1 MEFKKRRE
9 LKRTKIEVIPM
20 IDTMFFLLVF
30 FMLTSLS
37 LAKINGL
44 PVNLPQAS
52 HATKQAASDLT
63 ITIDAHQQIFV
74 NKEPVTT
81 QILGAK
87 LIEKAG
93 GPQVNMATANVILN
107 ADGAVPHGL
116 VIQCMDISRGV
127 GITRFAFA
135 TSQ

>member
-52 HATKQAASDLT
+52 HSTKQAASDLT
-63 ITIDAHQQIFV
+63 ITIDAKQQIFV
-74 NKEPVTT
+74 NKESVSREN
-81 QILGAK
+81 LGAK

-127 GITRFAFA
+127 GVIRFAFA

>member
-44 PVNLPQAS
+44 PVNLPHAS
-52 HATKQAASDLT
+52 SAQKQAASDLT
-63 ITIDAHQQIFV
+63 VTINDKQQIFV
-74 NKEPVTT
+74 NKELVTREN
-81 QILGAK
+81 LAAK

-107 ADGAVPHGL
+107 ADAVVPHGL
-116 VIQCMDISRGV
+116 VIQCMDIARGV

>member
-52 HATKQAASDLT
+52 NATKQAASDLT
-63 ITIDAHQQIFV
+63 ITIDSQQQIFV
-74 NKEPVTT
+74 NKEPVTR
-81 QILGAK
+81 QNLAAK
-87 LIEKAG
+87 LVEKAG
-93 GPQVNMATANVILN
+93 GPQVTMATANVILN

-116 VIQCMDISRGV
+116 VIQCMDIARGV
-127 GITRFAFA
+127 GIVRFAFA

>member
-52 HATKQAASDLT
+52 NATKQAASDLT
-63 ITIDAHQQIFV
+63 ITIDARANIFV
-74 NKEPVTT
+74 NKEAVTR
-81 QILGAK
+81 QNLAAK
-87 LIEKAG
+87 LVEKAG

-107 ADGAVPHGL
+107 ADGGVPHGV
-116 VIQCMDISRGV
+116 VIQCMDIARGV
-127 GITRFAFA
+127 GIVRFAFA